1 MLLKGDV
8 AIHTPRK
15 NVWGFLAD
23 PKQIG
28 QWVPGVE
35 KFETVEEFKK
45 YQGIVSVG
53 VGLGPVKARF
63 SEEVGILELDQ
74 PNRSKLNTDGTATG
88 SAVGSISELHLSDG
102 LDGST
107 VTFAGADRS
116 GDRRATP
123 RGDRA
128 VDHRT
133 SGGLASKTRSAAGC
147 A

>member
-28 QWVPGVE
+28 QCVPGVE

-45 YQGIVSVG
+45 SRGIVS

-74 PNRSKLNTDGTATG
+74 PNRSKLKTNGTATG
-88 SAVGSISELHLSDG
+88 SAAGAVSELHLSDG
-102 LDGST
+102 PDGST

-116 GDRRATP
+116 GDRRANP

-128 VDHRT
+128 VDHRA
-133 SGGLASKTRSAAGC
+133 SGGLASKTGSAAGC